1 MDSDRRTIRIKDEVY
16 SISRDDVIAAAK
28 SEAPRRLN
36 AYFVE
41 VDGIRFPPKQLLR
54 AATKTTATF
63 DSALAVRAL
72 QGLGFQVIS
81 LENPE

>member
-1 MDSDRRTIRIKDEVY
+1 MDAGRHNIRIKDQVH
-16 SISRDDVIAAAK
+16 SISRDDVIAAAR

-41 VDGIRFPPKQLLR
+41 VEGRRFPPKQLLR
-54 AATKTTATF
+54 AATKTTAAF

-72 QGLGFQVIS
+72 QGLGFEVVR

>member
-1 MDSDRRTIRIKDEVY
+1 MDSSRRTIRIKDEVY

-41 VDGIRFPPKQLLR
+41 VDGRRFPPKQLLR
-54 AATKTTATF
+54 AATKTTAAF

-72 QGLGFQVIS
+72 QGLGFEVIS